1 MSLKALD
8 QVYLP
13 RTAKADDFYGIQ
25 SEETNNNRV
34 NGNFRKILVAVN
46 ELETSMAT
54 VVSDVI
60 AQLNLPDTFVSDTGT
75 DGIWEWREWNDGTI
89 EAFAT
94 TIAAVVN
101 CTTAYGALYGAQ
113 TTISFPTSL
122 FASITELQITPICSG
137 NIVFVSVVSVTAST
151 ITVKVITTA
160 SSSVTVQM
168 AVRAIGK

>member
-13 RTAKADDFYGIQ
+13 RTAKPDDFYGVQ

-46 ELETSMAT
+46 ELESSMAT
-54 VVSDVI
+54 VVEDVL
-60 AQLNLPDTFVSDTGT
+60 AQLNLPDTFVTETGT

-89 EAFAT
+89 EAFVT

-122 FASITELQITPICSG
+122 FASISELQITPICSA
-137 NIVFVSVVSVTAST
+137 NVVFTSVVSVTAST

-168 AVRAIGK
+168 AVHAIGK

>member
-13 RTAKADDFYGIQ
+13 RTAKADDFYGVQ

-34 NGNFRKILVAVN
+34 NGNFRKILVAIN
-46 ELETSMAT
+46 DLEASMAT
-54 VVSDVI
+54 VVEDVI
-60 AQLNLPDTFVSDTGT
+60 AQLDLPVSFVTETGT

-89 EAFAT
+89 EAFVT

-122 FASITELQITPICSG
+122 FASISELQITPICSG

-151 ITVKVITTA
+151 ITVKVLTT
-160 SSSVTVQM
+160 SSASVTVQM
-168 AVRAIGK
+168 SVHAIGK

>member
-13 RTAKADDFYGIQ
+13 RTAKPDDFYGVQ

-54 VVSDVI
+54 VVADVI

-101 CTTAYGALYGAQ
+101 CTTAYGALYGSQ
-113 TTISFPTSL
+113 TTISFPADLFTSI
-122 FASITELQITPICSG
+122 SDLQITPICSA
-137 NIVFVSVVSVTAST
+137 NIVFVSVVSATAST
-151 ITVKVITTA
+151 ITVKILTTA